1 MTQNELSVKAV
12 TWVPEVIGV
21 PLWYDESEVFET
33 LDLVE
38 LSDKTNEETLIV
50 GKMIEKMIEYVLS
63 D

>member
-1 MTQNELSVKAV
+1 
-12 TWVPEVIGV
+12 
-21 PLWYDESEVFET
+21 LWYDESEVFET

>member
-12 TWVPEVIGV
+12 TWVPEV
-21 PLWYDESEVFET
+21 PLWYDESEVFEA

-38 LSDKTNEETLIV
+38 LSDKTNEETLMV